1 MKQLT
6 EAADRRNLASVL
18 RRLLLLASLV
28 ATALVFAVAA
38 AAATVY
44 AGPKTWL
51 PGYSAEHV
59 YNVYFH
65 LTNDFENRSVV
76 SWGRVA
82 YILQSGTWTCSLTT
96 YATITGCGDSDTR
109 TRKPFCKNNDTQT
122 YTGQC
127 SLRSF

>member
-1 MKQLT
+1 MGV
-6 EAADRRNLASVL
+6 VL
-18 RRLLLLASLV
+18 QRLLL
-28 ATALVFAVAA
+28 ALSIVVAA
-38 AAATVY
+38 LLMARAAIAATIY

-51 PGYSAEHV
+51 PGYSADYV

-65 LTNDFENRSVV
+65 LTNDFENRSVK

-96 YATITGCGDSDTR
+96 YATVTGCGDSDTR

-127 SLRSF
+127 SLRPF